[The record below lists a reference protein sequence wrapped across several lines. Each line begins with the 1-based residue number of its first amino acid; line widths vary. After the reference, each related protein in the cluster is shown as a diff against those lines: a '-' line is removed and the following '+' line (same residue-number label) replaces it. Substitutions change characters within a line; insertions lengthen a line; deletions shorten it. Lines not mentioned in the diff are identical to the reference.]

1 MPSYEVLRTICRY
14 LLLFFQVIQE
24 DYRAPSEEFNS
35 SQVLSDSPPW
45 DYNKSVSFCGDATE
59 KQSQLLN
66 KKHSFVAPSPPKQRK
81 KKSHKLWYVYLKSN
95 EYTDVKASFRFLW
108 PLGFH

>member
-1 MPSYEVLRTICRY
+1 MY

-45 DYNKSVSFCGDATE
+45 DYNKSVSFCGDSTE
-59 KQSQLLN
+59 QQSHLLN

-95 EYTDVKASFRFLW
+95 EYTDVEASFRFLW